1 LSFWE
6 APQAIMTEMGRNTDL
21 LNILN
26 KAVTLVLSQ
35 SCHTAHENGKYLHL
49 RCENVQFW
57 GTFGTTRATEL
68 IRQVFNVT
76 VFSRLRKESHTK
88 KVKTM

>member
-68 IRQVFNVT
+68 
-76 VFSRLRKESHTK
+76 
-88 KVKTM
+88 